1 MKRFFFIVLVS
12 IFVPF
17 LLVSFLKVSN
27 DIINKK
33 LKYMSNI
40 TIRIK
45 RNSTGNI
52 DVVPLEEYITG
63 VVCGEVP
70 ISFEY
75 EALKAQAV
83 AARSYVLK
91 QLEYNRNNDYD
102 VVDTVMNQV
111 YLDSD
116 QLKNRWGEAYDS
128 NILKARSAVMDT
140 YGEYLDSNGSVV
152 EALFFST
159 SSGYT
164 ENSGEVFA
172 TQQPYLVSV
181 ESMWDAEVSPVFSE
195 YFYFSLSDFY
205 NRLGLSYSDNLD
217 INVIDTTSTGRI
229 KSLKIN
235 GVFFTGDD
243 VQYLLGLRSTFFI
256 INRDNN
262 NITINTRGFGHGV
275 GLSQYGAQGMA
286 LHGFKYDDILKYYY
300 KGVEIKK
307 I

>member
-1 MKRFFFIVLVS
+1 MKKVFFIVLIS

-17 LLVSFLKVSN
+17 FLVSCFTLKNVVVNKNLKFISN
-27 DIINKK
+27 
-33 LKYMSNI
+33 L
-40 TIRIK
+40 TIRVK
-45 RNSTGNI
+45 RSSTGNI
-52 DVVPLEEYITG
+52 DIVPLEEYITG

-70 ISFEY
+70 ISFEF

-91 QLEYNRNNDYD
+91 QLEYNKNNDYD

-111 YLDSD
+111 YLDSE
-116 QLKNRWGEAYDS
+116 QLKNRWGADYES
-128 NILKARSAVMDT
+128 NLDKAKMAVIST
-140 YGEYLDSNGSVV
+140 LGEYLESNGSVV

-181 ESMWDAEVSPVFSE
+181 ESRWDAEVSPVFND
-195 YFYFSLSDFY
+195 YFSFSLSEFFS
-205 NRLGLSYSDNLD
+205 RLGLPYNNNLD
-217 INVIDTTSTGRI
+217 INVISTTSTGRVKEI
-229 KSLKIN
+229 LIN
-235 GVFFTGDD
+235 GVYFSGDD
-243 VQYLLGLRSTFFI
+243 VQYLLGLRSSFFI
-256 INRDNN
+256 INRDGD
-262 NITINTRGFGHGV
+262 NIFINTRGFGHGV

-286 LHGFKYDDILKYYY
+286 LHGFKYDEILKYYY
-300 KGVEIKK
+300 SGVEIKK